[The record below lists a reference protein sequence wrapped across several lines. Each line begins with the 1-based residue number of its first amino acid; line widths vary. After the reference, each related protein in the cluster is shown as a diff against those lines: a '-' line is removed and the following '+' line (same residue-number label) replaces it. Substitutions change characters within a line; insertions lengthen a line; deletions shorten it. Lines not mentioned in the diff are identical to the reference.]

1 MSEYDVKL
9 VILICAN
16 GSIIAVCRRFQP
28 IDFDS
33 LLNPVFN
40 VTVYVQ
46 DSDPS
51 HVDTAYVEVK
61 VTDFNDNAP
70 LFSPNSKKVTIYENV
85 TIGTTLHRFSAS
97 DKDTGLNKQFTYVL
111 CSVLGFNWMS
121 L

>member
-1 MSEYDVKL
+1 MFV
-9 VILICAN
+9 
-16 GSIIAVCRRFQP
+16 QP

-46 DSDPS
+46 DIDPS

-70 LFSPNSKKVTIYENV
+70 LFSPNSKKVSIFENV
-85 TIGTTLHRFSAS
+85 TVGTTLHRFSAS
-97 DKDTGLNKQFTYVL
+97 DKDTGLNKQFT
-111 CSVLGFNWMS
+111 
-121 L
+121 